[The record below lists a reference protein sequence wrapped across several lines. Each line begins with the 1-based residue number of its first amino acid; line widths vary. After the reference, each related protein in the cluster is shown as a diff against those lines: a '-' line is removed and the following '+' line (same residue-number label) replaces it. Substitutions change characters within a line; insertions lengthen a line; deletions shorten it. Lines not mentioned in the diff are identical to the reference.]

1 MENDIFNS
9 EDEIREE
16 FFGTSN
22 FVECCFVNLNDLY
35 QLSER
40 GTVGRGTFDDL
51 NDWSFFVV

>member
-1 MENDIFNS
+1 MENDFFNS

-16 FFGTSN
+16 FFGALN

>member
-1 MENDIFNS
+1 MENDFFNS

-35 QLSER
+35 QLPER